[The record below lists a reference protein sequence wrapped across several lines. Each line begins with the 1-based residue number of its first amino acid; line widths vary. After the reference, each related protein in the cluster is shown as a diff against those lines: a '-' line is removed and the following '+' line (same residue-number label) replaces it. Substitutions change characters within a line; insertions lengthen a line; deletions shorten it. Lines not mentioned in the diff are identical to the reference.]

1 MSNKFKVT
9 ITEKLKLTVEVAAED
24 QRQAEQMVADDWRKS
39 RYILDADNFASV
51 DFEAVPAEDTW

>member
-9 ITEKLKLTVEVAAED
+9 ITERLKLTVEADGRE
-24 QRQAEQMVADDWRKS
+24 QAEQIVADDWRKS

-51 DFEAVPAEDTW
+51 DFEAVPSENI